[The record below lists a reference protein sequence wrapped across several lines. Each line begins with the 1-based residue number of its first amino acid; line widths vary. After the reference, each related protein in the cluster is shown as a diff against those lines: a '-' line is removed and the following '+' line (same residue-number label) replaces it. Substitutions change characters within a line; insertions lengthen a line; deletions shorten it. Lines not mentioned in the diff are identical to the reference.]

1 MKFSN
6 YLALGAV
13 FLVLLKLDYSL
24 VTINE
29 NFSDILLHSI
39 ISIKI
44 YFEVLNSSLVIVCP
58 LFKENELFRIE
69 SDYSSRALRLE
80 SILRN

>member
-6 YLALGAV
+6 YLALAAV

-44 YFEVLNSSLVIVCP
+44 YFEVLNSSLVIVC
-58 LFKENELFRIE
+58 LL
-69 SDYSSRALRLE
+69 
-80 SILRN
+80 